1 MRNSRWFAFAILSSL
16 AYGIWA
22 FFDKLSS
29 FQSPFLN
36 NFIIY
41 GTAFVIVLIMVRPHH
56 LPPISALLSG
66 VFGGII
72 NLLALMALQSRL
84 LLTVYPFVAA
94 GGLVYFAITYLV
106 KRPAYGRLQSFGVV
120 SGGTL
125 AVIGI
130 LVSGLAYSS
139 DYGAGFS
146 PSESILMLVGILIT
160 ISTGLWIYFAGHAIT
175 EERCD
180 PLIAGFWILLASF
193 CVSALGLMVD
203 FHSLAAIEV
212 SPVQLYPVAA
222 GILIFAGEMFSY
234 YAFGGIRDNPSVA
247 RSSTVAVLSNSE
259 IVPVVLL
266 SLFILKEYDLLAILG
281 IVLLAIGLIIL
292 NYSE

>member
-1 MRNSRWFAFAILSSL
+1 LKDSRWLVYGILSSVG
-16 AYGIWA
+16 YGVWA
-22 FFDKLSS
+22 FFDKLSA

-41 GTAFVIVLIMVRPHH
+41 GTAFVIVLTLVRPRQ
-56 LPPISALLSG
+56 LPPISALISG
-66 VFGGII
+66 VFGGVI
-72 NLLALMALQSRL
+72 NLLALMALQSRQ

-94 GGLVYFAITYLV
+94 GGLVYFAIVYLS
-106 KRPAYGRLQSFGVV
+106 KRPAYSRLQSLGVV
-120 SGGTL
+120 SGGIL

-130 LVSGLAYSS
+130 LISGLAYSS
-139 DYGAGFS
+139 DYGIGIG
-146 PSESILMLVGILIT
+146 PSGSVLLLVGILIT

-175 EERCD
+175 EEKCD

-193 CVSALGLMVD
+193 GVSALGLLLDLPSSV
-203 FHSLAAIEV
+203 AIEL
-212 SPVQLYPVAA
+212 SPDQLYPVAA
-222 GILIFAGEMFSY
+222 GVLIFIGEMFAY

-266 SLFILKEYDLLAILG
+266 SLLVLKEYDLLAIIG
-281 IVLLAIGLIIL
+281 IVLLAIGLFVL

>member
-1 MRNSRWFAFAILSSL
+1 MSNSRWFVFAMLSSVG
-16 AYGIWA
+16 YGIWA

-41 GTAFVIVLIMVRPHH
+41 GIAFAIVLAIVRPRQF
-56 LPPISALLSG
+56 PPISALLSG

-72 NLLALMALQSRL
+72 NLFALMALQSRL

-94 GGLVYFAITYLV
+94 GGLVYFAIVYMT
-106 KRPAYGRLQSFGVV
+106 KRPAYGRLQSAGVV

-130 LVSGLAYSS
+130 LISGLAYSS
-139 DYGAGFS
+139 GQGVGS
-146 PSESILMLVGILIT
+146 SLSGGVLMLVGILIT
-160 ISTGLWIYFAGHAIT
+160 ISTGLWIYFAGHAIID
-175 EERCD
+175 EKCS
-180 PLIAGFWILLASF
+180 PVVAGFWILFASF
-193 CVSALGLMVD
+193 GVSAVGLLID
-203 FHSLAAIEV
+203 HPSLAAIQL
-212 SPVQLYPVAA
+212 SPNQLYPVCA
-222 GILIFAGEMFSY
+222 GILIFVGEMFSY
-234 YAFGGIRDNPSVA
+234 FAFGGIRDSPSVA

-266 SLFILKEYDLLAILG
+266 SLLVLREYDLLAILG
-281 IVLLAIGLIIL
+281 IALLAIGLLVL